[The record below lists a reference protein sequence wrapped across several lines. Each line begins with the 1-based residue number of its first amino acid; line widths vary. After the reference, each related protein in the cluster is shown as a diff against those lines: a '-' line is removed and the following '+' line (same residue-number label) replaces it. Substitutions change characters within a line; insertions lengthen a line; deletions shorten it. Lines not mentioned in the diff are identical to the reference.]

1 MSYQAVLNKVLAAI
15 PEDDLIDFTREV
27 TKIPSVHG
35 DELAVGKVFAARM
48 SQLGMAV
55 REMEVEP
62 DRFNIVGTLGGTGGG
77 RSLMLNGHL
86 DTVGPMLGWTKDPYG
101 AALEDGKI
109 YGHGI
114 SNMKAS
120 DTAMVY
126 AAHAI
131 KRAGVK
137 LKGDLVVA
145 LVVGECAGGIGTKT
159 LMRDGV
165 KADAFLCTEPT
176 DLGIL
181 TVHTSSQYFRVNIIG
196 RSGHFAMQDLGVNA
210 VMKMFELT
218 QRLGPMHKPL
228 SAGGWIR
235 FSDKPQYQ
243 GLPQYLM
250 GTIRGGM
257 TRELHESPNLTPDFC
272 TAVFNVRATPDR
284 AVESAHQDIE
294 RVLAAM
300 QREDPQF
307 QYEVTA
313 ERALPGFEAP
323 AGSYLVEAVTRAYV
337 EVCGHAPNVGPL
349 PPFVLMGSDSGQ
361 LQTAGMS
368 HGALIGPGKFSSSL
382 ADEYVEVSKIVA
394 ATRIF
399 AATALRTCGY
409 VE

>member
-1 MSYQAVLNKVLAAI
+1 MTYQTTLARVLAAI
-15 PEDDLIDFTREV
+15 SADDLIDFTRQV
-27 TKIPSVHG
+27 TRIPSVHG
-35 DELAVGKVFAARM
+35 DELAVGKAFQARM
-48 SQLGMAV
+48 AQLGMDV

-62 DRFNIVGTLGGTGGG
+62 NRFNIVGTVRGTGGG

-101 AALEDGKI
+101 AVLEDGRI

-131 KRAGVK
+131 KRAGVT

-159 LMRDGV
+159 LMQSDV

-181 TVHTSSQYFRVNIIG
+181 TVHASSQYFRVNIIG
-196 RSGHFAMQDLGVNA
+196 RSGHFAMADLGVNA
-210 VMKMFELT
+210 IMKMYELT
-218 QRLGPMHKPL
+218 NRLGPMHQAL
-228 SAGGWIR
+228 RAGGWIR
-235 FSDKPQYQ
+235 FSDKPQYH
-243 GLPQYLM
+243 GLPRYQL

-257 TRELHESPNLTPDFC
+257 TREFHESPNLTPDFC
-272 TAVFNVRATPDR
+272 TAVLNVRATPDR
-284 AVESAHQDIE
+284 PVESAQQDIE
-294 RVLAAM
+294 HVLAAM

-307 QYEVTA
+307 QYEVTTV
-313 ERALPGFEAP
+313 RALPGFEAP
-323 AGSYLVEAVTRAYV
+323 EGSFLVNAVTRAYSD
-337 EVCGHAPNVGPL
+337 VCGRAPKVGPI

-361 LQTAGMS
+361 MQGAGMA

-382 ADEYVEVSKIVA
+382 ADEYVDVDKIVSA
-394 ATRIF
+394 AGIF

>member
-1 MSYQAVLNKVLAAI
+1 MSYQAVLDKVLDAI
-15 PEDDLIDFTREV
+15 SEDDLVDFTREV

-35 DELAVGKVFAARM
+35 DELAVGKAFSARM
-48 SQLGMAV
+48 SRLGMDV
-55 REMEVEP
+55 REMEVEQ
-62 DRFNIVGTLGGTGGG
+62 DRFNVVGTVRGTGGG

-101 AALEDGKI
+101 AVLEDGRI

-126 AAHAI
+126 ATHAI
-131 KRAGVK
+131 TRAGIE

-159 LMRDGV
+159 LMQSGV

-181 TVHTSSQYFRVNIIG
+181 TVHASSQYFRVNIIG
-196 RSGHFAMQDLGVNA
+196 RSGHFAMEDQGINA
-210 VMKMFELT
+210 IMKIYELT
-218 QRLGPMHKPL
+218 QRLGPMHQPL
-228 SAGGWIR
+228 SSGGWIS
-235 FSDKPQYQ
+235 FSDKPQYY
-243 GLPQYLM
+243 GLPQYQL
-250 GTIRGGM
+250 GTIQGGM
-257 TRELHESPNLTPDFC
+257 TREFHESPNLTPDFC
-272 TAVFNVRATPDR
+272 TAVLNVRATPDR
-284 AVESAHQDIE
+284 PVESTQQDIE
-294 RVLAAM
+294 RVLASM
-300 QREDPQF
+300 QHEDPEF

-313 ERALPGFEAP
+313 VRALPGFEAP
-323 AGSYLVEAVTRAYV
+323 EGSYLVDAVTRAYFD
-337 EVCGHAPNVGPL
+337 VCGHSPKVGPI
-349 PPFVLMGSDSGQ
+349 PPFLLMGSDSGQ
-361 LQTAGMS
+361 MQSAGMS

-382 ADEYVEVSKIVA
+382 ADEYVEVAKILS

-399 AATALRTCGY
+399 AATALRICGY

>member
-1 MSYQAVLNKVLAAI
+1 MSYQSVLARVLDAL
-15 PEDDLIDFTREV
+15 PEAELVGFTREV
-27 TKIPSVHG
+27 TRIPSIHG
-35 DELAVGKVFAARM
+35 DELAVGNAFSKRM
-48 SQLGMAV
+48 SRLGLDV
-55 REMEVEP
+55 REMEVEH
-62 DRFNIVGTLGGTGGG
+62 DRFNIVGTVRGAGGG

-101 AALEDGKI
+101 GELVDGRI

-131 KRAGVK
+131 ERAGVT

-145 LVVGECAGGIGTKT
+145 LVVGECAGGIGTRT

-181 TVHTSSQYFRVNIIG
+181 TVHASSQYFRVNIIG
-196 RSGHFAMQDLGVNA
+196 RSGHFAMEDRGVNA
-210 VMKMFELT
+210 IMKMFELT
-218 QRLGPMHKPL
+218 QRLGPMHQTLP
-228 SAGGWIR
+228 ANGWIR
-235 FSDKPQYQ
+235 FSDKPQYE
-243 GLPQYLM
+243 GLPRYQL
-250 GTIRGGM
+250 GTIRAGM
-257 TRELHESPNLTPDFC
+257 TRDMHESPNLTPDFC
-272 TAVFNVRATPDR
+272 TGVINVRATPDR
-284 AVESAHQDIE
+284 PVSSAKEDIE
-294 RVLAAM
+294 GVLAAM
-300 QREDPQF
+300 RREDPEF
-307 QYEVTA
+307 SYEVSA
-313 ERALPGFEAP
+313 IRALPGFEAP
-323 AGSYLVEAVTRAYV
+323 EGSFLVEDVTRAYTD
-337 EVCGHAPNVGPL
+337 VCGRAPDVGPL

-361 LQTAGMS
+361 MQAAGMS

-382 ADEYVEVSKIVA
+382 ADEYVEVDKIA
-394 ATRIF
+394 AAAKIY